1 MIWTIVIVLPFAP
14 LSYLPPIMIGGG
26 PGTWFLLGYVLY
38 LAIGVG
44 GFAGFSAFLFTI
56 ELHEGRV
63 LDDRIML
70 VGLVLLCL
78 GITAGSVLLGVA
90 GAIGGYDFVIQHDT
104 SNVVQGLLS
113 PYVDPITVASFA
125 AVAGAGI
132 SMYGMITAK
141 AKQT

>member
-38 LAIGVG
+38 LTIGVG
-44 GFAGFSAFLFTI
+44 GFAGFSAFLLMI

-63 LDDRIML
+63 LDGRIML
-70 VGLVLLCL
+70 SGLILLYLGVTVGS
-78 GITAGSVLLGVA
+78 ILLGVA
-90 GAIGGYDFVIQHDT
+90 GAIGGYNFIIQHDT
-104 SNVVQGLLS
+104 SNTVQGLLS
-113 PYVDPITVASFA
+113 PYVSPITVASFV
-125 AVAGAGI
+125 AVAGAGV

-141 AKQT
+141 AKRT